1 MDKILEALS
10 KILPED
16 QVNDISSAVSEV
28 LEEAKK
34 EIEANAQKNLD
45 EAYAQLSAELA
56 EAEKTG
62 EQGYAE
68 AYAIIEDLIRR
79 NESQRVEFEKFLDEQ
94 YQKAAEK
101 VNEERSKNSDLESSL
116 YEEYDKKL
124 NDMKEYIVDKVD
136 QFLQV
141 KGREIYE
148 QAKRDVLND
157 PRMAEHR
164 VVLDKIVELT
174 SDYLS
179 EEDIHLSTSK
189 KVEDLARD
197 NEKLRHELKRHEGRN
212 IRLSTENTK
221 LNSQLAEA
229 VQLIKEHTEGSV
241 INEQKERASKAANVQ
256 GKGKAVLNEGEE
268 IIKEH
273 QAGVKPESDDDDDA
287 DKTLVESFGT
297 SLDEM
302 KRLAGIGEL

>member
-16 QVNDISSAVSEV
+16 QVKDISSAVSEV

-68 AYAIIEDLIRR
+68 AYAIIEDLIKR

-241 INEQKERASKAANVQ
+241 INEQKERARKAANVQ

-273 QAGVKPESDDDDDA
+273 QAGVKPGNDDDDDA
-287 DKTLVESFGT
+287 DKTLVESFGN

-302 KRLAGIGEL
+302 KRLAGIE